1 MARAAFASTAAA
13 IAAALAWVLPVN
25 AALASDREFRAV
37 LDRMECVPE
46 RVVPNRLSPNLVVFE
61 VICKRS
67 GRVLHVECLAAD
79 CRLLARPRDDN
90 DR

>member
-46 RVVPNRLSPNLVVFE
+46 RVVPPSLES
-61 VICKRS
+61 
-67 GRVLHVECLAAD
+67 
-79 CRLLARPRDDN
+79 
-90 DR
+90 